1 MSACSLFCVFVQA
14 FDGFSEL
21 GISRLLDPSDL
32 VLLSV
37 PDRLM
42 VMTYLSQIQSHFSGQ
57 NLSVLQLERN
67 SSESSYAISQTNG
80 TDTPGGEGPTN
91 GALIPPPR
99 IKRPLKGDE
108 MRTDGAVQTPVVPV
122 QQDEREQSEVR
133 TMTEYISGKNSAIYS
148 RWVSFISLLVK
159 LCVNL

>member
-1 MSACSLFCVFVQA
+1 MLSVQA

-42 VMTYLSQIQSHFSGQ
+42 VMTYLSQIRSHFSGQ

-67 SSESSYAISQTNG
+67 SSESSYTVSQPDQTNG
-80 TDTPGGEGPTN
+80 TDNRGGEGPTS
-91 GALIPPPR
+91 GTLIPPPR
-99 IKRPLKGDE
+99 TKRPVMGDD
-108 MRTDGAVQTPVVPV
+108 MKTDGGVQTPVAPPRHR
-122 QQDEREQSEVR
+122 QQEDKEESEVR
-133 TMTEYISGKNSAIYS
+133 TMTVY
-148 RWVSFISLLVK
+148 
-159 LCVNL
+159 VNNVAPFGHHL